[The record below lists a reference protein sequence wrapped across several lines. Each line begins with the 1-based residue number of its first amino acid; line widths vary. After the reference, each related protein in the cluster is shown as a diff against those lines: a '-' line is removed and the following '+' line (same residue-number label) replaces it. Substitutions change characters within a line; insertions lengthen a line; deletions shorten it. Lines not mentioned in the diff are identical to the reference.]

1 MVKPGLTSYLFTK
14 INTSLHQ
21 SLGKGRALFD
31 VFFGRKCNFDLSLW
45 SHEIWENERDG
56 KEIKDAKLIFNNI
69 ENICKTRMFI
79 SSSFLKSCSIKVVES
94 KNQSDSAKSKST
106 SELLCSELIQQK
118 DKCMRFVIYPMKK
131 LNFSILDLKNNFER
145 WLFNWKTFSKYYFK
159 WW

>member
-21 SLGKGRALFD
+21 SLGKGRTPFE
-31 VFFGRKCNFDLSLW
+31 VFFGRKCNFDLSLL

-106 SELLCSELIQQK
+106 SELLCSEL
-118 DKCMRFVIYPMKK
+118 R
-131 LNFSILDLKNNFER
+131 
-145 WLFNWKTFSKYYFK
+145 
-159 WW
+159 